1 MIDITKIK
9 NIDKGLYVEIIDN
22 NKRKHKGYVR
32 EIISKGNDKNGIR
45 VIIASTLTNTL
56 TEGTIISIPSK
67 SEVQKEM
74 FKYYNIFFNSKE
86 FFSIID
92 ENGNYY
98 ILKLGNKSNAKLA
111 VTIFTNSKEAKQF
124 IESLENNS
132 LKLKRISSKN
142 LLINNFSKIQYN
154 CFILE
159 GKKIV
164 SKIKFEELE
173 KYFDM
178 HE

>member
-9 NIDKGLYVEIIDN
+9 NIDIGLYVEIVDD
-22 NKRKHKGYVR
+22 NKRKHKGYVKK
-32 EIISKGNDKNGIR
+32 IISKGNDKNGIR
-45 VIIASTLTNTL
+45 VAITSTLTNSI
-56 TEGTIISIPSK
+56 TEGTIISTPSK
-67 SEVQKEM
+67 SEVQKET

-98 ILKLGNKSNAKLA
+98 ILKLGSKSNTKLA
-111 VTIFTNSKEAKQF
+111 VTIFTNSKEAKKF
-124 IESLENNS
+124 IESLKDNS
-132 LKLKRISSKN
+132 LKLKRISSKK
-142 LLINNFSKIQYN
+142 LLITNFSKIQYD

-159 GKKIV
+159 GKKV
-164 SKIKFEELE
+164 VNKIKFEELE

-178 HE
+178 HK